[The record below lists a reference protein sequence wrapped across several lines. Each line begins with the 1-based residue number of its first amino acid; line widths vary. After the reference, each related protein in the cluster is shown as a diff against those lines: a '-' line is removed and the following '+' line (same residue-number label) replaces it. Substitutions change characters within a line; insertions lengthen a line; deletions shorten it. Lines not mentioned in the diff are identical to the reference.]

1 MDCYTEI
8 TNIIYNFAE
17 KQTGIWDIIKDEKKE
32 KIKVEYRRR
41 LRFSPFTEFAK
52 ALEIPVYTDRR
63 NDLSRIEISA
73 IKVRLQELKNGLDK
87 SILDA
92 LTE

>member
-1 MDCYTEI
+1 MDCYTKI
-8 TNIIYNFAE
+8 TDIVYDFAE
-17 KQTGIWDIIKDEKKE
+17 KQTGVWNIIKDEKKE
-32 KIKVEYRRR
+32 KIKVEYKRR

-52 ALEIPVYTDRR
+52 ALEIPVYTDGR
-63 NDLSRIEISA
+63 NDLSRIEISG

-87 SILDA
+87 SILDS